1 MENIT
6 QCPEC
11 WSSNTTLTTVGF
23 TRLVYH
29 CNVCDADFIEYSTP
43 NKESNMKCEEVDH
56 PKHYQNGLKTEVEC
70 IMFTRNLSF
79 DLGNAFKYIWR
90 AGNKLTAS
98 MDTDLAKALWYLN
111 DAAEHQEY
119 ENSLYNPQTA
129 NLVHF
134 LPKNDLLEWKYNI
147 LTCILQNNIMTAM
160 NLLTNGL
167 R

>member
-1 MENIT
+1 MVECVS
-6 QCPEC
+6 CPEC
-11 WSSNTTLTTVGF
+11 WSSNVTLMTVGF
-23 TRLVYH
+23 TCLEYH
-29 CNVCDADFIEYSTP
+29 CNVCDVDFKKYSTP
-43 NKESNMKCEEVDH
+43 TKENYMKGEEVNH
-56 PKHYQNGLKTEVEC
+56 PKHYQNGLKTEIEC

-79 DLGNAFKYIWR
+79 ALGNAFKYVWR

-98 MDTDLAKALWYLN
+98 IDTDLAKALWYLK

-147 LTCILQNNIMTAM
+147 LACILQNNIITAI

>member
-1 MENIT
+1 
-6 QCPEC
+6 
-11 WSSNTTLTTVGF
+11 
-23 TRLVYH
+23 
-29 CNVCDADFIEYSTP
+29 
-43 NKESNMKCEEVDH
+43 MKGEEVNH
-56 PKHYQNGLKTEVEC
+56 PKHYQNELKTEVEC

-79 DLGNAFKYIWR
+79 DLGNAFKYVWR

-147 LTCILQNNIMTAM
+147 LSCILQNNIMTAI